1 MDILSFSTLD
11 AESAHHSCVSQ
22 RSRLRAYRQSSSL
35 KVMQLLSNTGL
46 VTYSELVSCNTSHTS
61 IQTVMATQI
70 ATPLAIP
77 LATPY
82 WVKLE
87 AMPTISLS
95 NSCRLVMT
103 FKQSGL
109 MIGMVWYGLMMG
121 IWDKLTR

>member
-1 MDILSFSTLD
+1 
-11 AESAHHSCVSQ
+11 
-22 RSRLRAYRQSSSL
+22 
-35 KVMQLLSNTGL
+35 
-46 VTYSELVSCNTSHTS
+46 
-61 IQTVMATQI
+61 MATQI